1 MEILKT
7 IKVSEVVN
15 NVADAV
21 NNGDVNPLEAA
32 VSLKKLELIVK
43 AAKNRIDD
51 AVIEESSKYEKSFT
65 YADAEIT
72 SKNSAGRYDYSDIP
86 EIVSMELE
94 LKALKDKH
102 KVALK
107 NDIIDLTTGELIK
120 APIYKGG
127 KEIISIKLN
136 K

>member
-1 MEILKT
+1 MEILKK
-7 IKVSEVVN
+7 IKVHEIVD

-21 NNGDVNPLEAA
+21 NNGDINPLEAA

-43 AAKNRIDD
+43 AAKSRIQD

-72 SKNSAGRYDYSDIP
+72 SKNSAGRYDYS
-86 EIVSMELE
+86 EISEVVAMELK

-102 KVALK
+102 KTALK
-107 NDIIDLTTGELIK
+107 VDAIDLSTGELIK
-120 APIYKGG
+120 PPIYKGG

-136 K
+136 

>member
-21 NNGDVNPLEAA
+21 SNGDINPLEAA

-43 AAKNRIDD
+43 AAKNRIED
-51 AVIEESSKYEKSFT
+51 AVISESCKYDKSFT

-72 SKNSAGRYDYSDIP
+72 SKNSAGRYDYSEIP
-86 EIVSMELE
+86 EVVAMELE

-102 KVALK
+102 KAALK
-107 NDIIDLTTGELIK
+107 NDIIDLSTGELVR
-120 APIYKGG
+120 PPVYKGG